1 MKRVQNWRDYLD
13 DNYEHKQKFNKKKR
27 KLSDEDEQI
36 PKKTKSKRK

>member
-27 KLSDEDEQI
+27 KLSEEDDQTY
-36 PKKTKSKRK
+36 KKSKPKRK